1 MRDRSRSLFIAVC
14 VLPGFLLTLIFML
27 YPVFGIFYN
36 SFFQVTMLAEN
47 PIFVGLENFKYLLT
61 DSTFWLSLKNT
72 ALLMLF
78 VPFITLGLAIVLA
91 FLFTQSRILTTI
103 ERRTFTAIFY
113 FPNMLS
119 MVVIG
124 ILWSF
129 IFHPNIGILNFIL
142 EHIGLENLTRVWLG
156 DRSVVLYCISTT
168 MIWQATGYYMI
179 MFIAG
184 LDAIPPEIFESA
196 MLDGANEVHK
206 LRYITIPYLWEIIR
220 RTMVL
225 AILGVFFM
233 SFLIVQVMTNGGPGT
248 ASMVVIKY
256 MYDQAFGMANY
267 GYGSAI
273 AMVAMLIAFGLSF
286 LSSIL
291 TKNVYTE

>member
-1 MRDRSRSLFIAVC
+1 MRDKSRSIFIAIC
-14 VLPGFLLTLIFML
+14 VLPGFLLTLIFMI
-27 YPVFGIFYN
+27 YPVLGIFYN
-36 SFFQVTMLAEN
+36 SFFQVTMLAET
-47 PIFVGLENFKYLLT
+47 PVFIGIDHFKYLLT
-61 DSTFWLSLKNT
+61 DSTFWVSLKNT

-78 VPFITLGLAIVLA
+78 VPFITLFLAIILA
-91 FLFTQSRILTTI
+91 FIFTQSRILTKT
-103 ERRTFTAIFY
+103 EKNVFTAIFY

-142 EHIGLENLTRVWLG
+142 EHIGLESLTRVWLG

-168 MIWQATGYYMI
+168 MIWQATGYYMV

-206 LRYITIPYLWEIIR
+206 LLYITIPYLWEIIR
-220 RTMVL
+220 RTIVL
-225 AILGVFFM
+225 AILGVFFL

-248 ASMVVIKY
+248 ASMVIIKY

-273 AMVAMLIAFGLSF
+273 ALVAMVIAFGLSL
-286 LSSIL
+286 LSNML

>member
-1 MRDRSRSLFIAVC
+1 MRDRSRSIFIAIC
-14 VLPGFLLTLIFML
+14 VIPGFLLTLVFMI
-27 YPVFGIFYN
+27 YPVLGIFYN
-36 SFFQVTMLAEN
+36 SFFQVTMLTET
-47 PIFVGLENFKYLLT
+47 PVFIGLENFKYMLT
-61 DSTFWLSLKNT
+61 DATFWLSLKNT
-72 ALLMLF
+72 CFLMLI
-78 VPFITLGLAIVLA
+78 VPVITLSLAIILA
-91 FLFTQSRILTTI
+91 FIFTQSKSLTKR
-103 ERRTFTAIFY
+103 ERRIFTAIFY

-129 IFHPNIGILNFIL
+129 IFHPNMGILNFIL
-142 EHIGLENLTRVWLG
+142 EHIGLGNLTRVWLG
-156 DRSVVLYCISTT
+156 DKTVVLYCVAAT
-168 MIWQATGYYMI
+168 MVWQAAGYYMV

-206 LRYITIPYLWEIIR
+206 LIYITVPYLWEIIR
-220 RTMVL
+220 RTLVL
-225 AILGVFFM
+225 AIFGVLFM

-256 MYDQAFGMANY
+256 MYDQAFSMANY
-267 GYGSAI
+267 GYGAAI
-273 AMVAMLIAFGLSF
+273 AVVAMVIAFGLAY
-286 LSSIL
+286 LSNVL